1 MQAPPPS
8 HAFLGYNKDLLRLSP
23 CPVSGFVGLPLPEV
37 VFSKQNNAVDWKGP
51 SCKGRSLK
59 SKKTKTFPSEEH
71 NGGSSRVRPDCKEDT
86 GDQHL
91 FKSSLSA
98 LGPLT
103 KAETLSLQITA

>member
-23 CPVSGFVGLPLPEV
+23 CPVGGFVGLPLPEV

-59 SKKTKTFPSEEH
+59 SKKTKTFHQRSTMGDHQESGQTVRKIQGTNTSSSPPS
-71 NGGSSRVRPDCKEDT
+71 
-86 GDQHL
+86 L
-91 FKSSLSA
+91 L
-98 LGPLT
+98 
-103 KAETLSLQITA
+103 